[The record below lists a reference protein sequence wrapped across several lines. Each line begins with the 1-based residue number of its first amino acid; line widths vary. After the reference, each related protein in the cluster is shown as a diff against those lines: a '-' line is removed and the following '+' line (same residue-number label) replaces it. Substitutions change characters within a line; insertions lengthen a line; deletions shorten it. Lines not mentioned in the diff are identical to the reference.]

1 MVDCADDL
9 KNDILYMRLLV
20 RLPTSCLVC
29 ACLCIY
35 IYSRDLICL
44 NVYFS
49 MFSAMMCSC
58 RAMPDKL
65 FACMIVYMW
74 SGLEL
79 FECLFLCFRA

>member
-1 MVDCADDL
+1 MIYYTCV
-9 KNDILYMRLLV
+9 
-20 RLPTSCLVC
+20 CLSGYARQAVC
-29 ACLCIY
+29 VHVCVY